1 MEGFYAVSAA
11 VALGRHHKSPRT
23 VDVQVGQAVE
33 PYDAEWRAPTEDE
46 KRGCANEADT
56 TCFGAYALALAPPG
70 RGGSMRPHL
79 PRGIGSRI
87 ALAAVFAHLGLKAVG
102 RAAGGTGRK
111 GEGTGADW
119 LLLPADVEV
128 PEWYMEH
135 PDIRRLEVSGQDEA
149 TPGERNSRMKIKLNQ
164 TQQGTLRHIPATAA
178 VVEFSLPIVTLAQ
191 AS

>member
-56 TCFGAYALALAPPG
+56 TCFGAYAL
-70 RGGSMRPHL
+70 
-79 PRGIGSRI
+79 